1 MGDLNPQMGT
11 LLVAAL
17 VFACVLLSVWAARSA
32 YVAWKSSF
40 TEVARVSMRDLF
52 LFVDPSSVFRIN
64 LAVFLLLP
72 IVAWILTGSPPAMA
86 LAAVAG
92 AILPRLAW
100 RTLRNRRRE
109 RLIQQLPDGLAMM
122 SGSLRAGAGLQA
134 ALGMVVHEMKPPLS
148 QEFSLLLRE
157 QRLGLALEDSLRGM
171 ADRLV
176 LEEVDLFVSAL
187 TIAKEVGGNLSEILE
202 RLANT
207 LRAKAT
213 MEGKIKAL
221 TAQGKLQGVIVGA
234 LPIFLAVALYFMDP
248 VAMSPILTTPYG
260 WGVMGVIAVL
270 LSLGAFFIKKIVT
283 IDV

>member
-1 MGDLNPQMGT
+1 MGDLNPQIGR
-11 LLVAAL
+11 LIVATL
-17 VFACVLLSVWAARSA
+17 VFACVLVSAWAARSA
-32 YVAWKSSF
+32 YLAWKSSF

-52 LFVDPSSVFRIN
+52 LFVDPSSVFRVNVAI
-64 LAVFLLLP
+64 FLLLP
-72 IVAWILTGSPPAMA
+72 ILVLIVSGSPPLTG
-86 LAAVAG
+86 LAAIAG
-92 AILPRLAW
+92 AILPRLVW
-100 RTLRNRRRE
+100 RRLRNRRRD

-134 ALGMVVHEMKPPLS
+134 ALGLVVREMKAPLS

-171 ADRLV
+171 AERLV
-176 LEEVDLFVSAL
+176 LEEIDLFVSAV

-202 RLANT
+202 RLAST

-221 TAQGKLQGVIVGA
+221 TAQGKLQGLIVGA
-234 LPIFLAVALYFMDP
+234 LPIFLGVALYFMDP
-248 VAMSPILTTPYG
+248 VAMAPILTTPYG
-260 WGVMGVIAVL
+260 WGVMAVIAVL
-270 LSLGAFFIKKIVT
+270 LTLGGFFIKKIVT